1 MSLFSPR
8 REKRDFR
15 FFLSTSLLLS
25 SLVLF
30 APMSTF
36 GEVVFFD
43 GFGDADLD
51 NNGVP
56 LELYDVNLQGDNA
69 TEYEPP
75 EFPGTLVQEVT
86 SVLDPSDT
94 GLRWL
99 FSNGFTGGGDAKADV
114 AIVDDTTGMFPETS
128 MGAPALNDG
137 YAMSYNSRGR
147 GSSVM
152 AFFDQNVALGPE
164 VGDQVKVGFDFRT
177 WQSSPNSNTFTPPE
191 LAELRFGLFQD
202 TDGQLGQTAVGAGA
216 PVFDADG
223 NPVIDPVTE
232 LQVFEDAVWGQEPG
246 LFRGVLD
253 QPGARGDSGW
263 YTRIELGDPDSNFG
277 PDPTGPGARI
287 NEENNIPISP
297 DDTST
302 PRILEGGDN
311 DFVGGPD
318 PVEGFV
324 ALDST
329 ESYRLEFTL
338 ERATDTDPGDTILAT
353 YDVTN
358 LVTGETWSFSAQE
371 PLTRDDG
378 MGGVIDDGINSD
390 SWDYFALRNTGA
402 DDFDLIIDN
411 FRLERFG
418 SNTGP
423 NIDINGD
430 GAVDCGDVDGLVAA
444 IAGSS
449 TDAMYDLNSDGVVD
463 TDDLD
468 QWLNDAGT
476 DQVGGAFLDGDAN
489 LDGVV
494 DVSDF
499 NIWNGN
505 KFTSTPAW
513 CSGDFTA
520 DGVVDVSDFNV
531 WNGNKFQSSDH
542 VSAVPEPSSTAL
554 LLGGLLGLLAM
565 VRKNR

>member
-1 MSLFSPR
+1 
-8 REKRDFR
+8 
-15 FFLSTSLLLS
+15 
-25 SLVLF
+25 
-30 APMSTF
+30 
-36 GEVVFFD
+36 
-43 GFGDADLD
+43 
-51 NNGVP
+51 
-56 LELYDVNLQGDNA
+56 
-69 TEYEPP
+69 
-75 EFPGTLVQEVT
+75 
-86 SVLDPSDT
+86 
-94 GLRWL
+94 
-99 FSNGFTGGGDAKADV
+99 
-114 AIVDDTTGMFPETS
+114 
-128 MGAPALNDG
+128 
-137 YAMSYNSRGR
+137 
-147 GSSVM
+147 
-152 AFFDQNVALGPE
+152 
-164 VGDQVKVGFDFRT
+164 
-177 WQSSPNSNTFTPPE
+177 
-191 LAELRFGLFQD
+191 
-202 TDGQLGQTAVGAGA
+202 
-216 PVFDADG
+216 
-223 NPVIDPVTE
+223 
-232 LQVFEDAVWGQEPG
+232 
-246 LFRGVLD
+246 
-253 QPGARGDSGW
+253 
-263 YTRIELGDPDSNFG
+263 
-277 PDPTGPGARI
+277 
-287 NEENNIPISP
+287 
-297 DDTST
+297 
-302 PRILEGGDN
+302 
-311 DFVGGPD
+311 
-318 PVEGFV
+318 
-324 ALDST
+324 
-329 ESYRLEFTL
+329 
-338 ERATDTDPGDTILAT
+338 
-353 YDVTN
+353 
-358 LVTGETWSFSAQE
+358 
-371 PLTRDDG
+371 
-378 MGGVIDDGINSD
+378 MGGVIDDVINSD
-390 SWDYFALRNTGA
+390 SWDYSALRNTGA